1 MPIHLENETV
11 LVAEARSGSAEAF
24 TTLVQQYSANVYRV
38 AYNITGNQED
48 AEDATQEAFL
58 KALSNLGRFNGDSRF
73 YTWLTRITV
82 NEALMKLRKRKS
94 DRTVSLD
101 EPLEGDDKSFMPRD
115 IEDWGDDPEQRYVK
129 VELQGIL
136 SSAIDQLEP
145 PYRIVFA
152 LRDIENI
159 STEETA
165 ELLGMTIPAVKSRLL
180 RARLKLRE
188 HLNPYFKRG
197 SSGDL

>member
-1 MPIHLENETV
+1 MPIHLENETS
-11 LVAEARSGSAEAF
+11 LVEEARAGSATAF
-24 TTLVQQYSANVYRV
+24 STLVHQYSKNVYRV
-38 AYNITGNQED
+38 ALNITGNQED
-48 AEDATQEAFL
+48 AEDVTQEAFL
-58 KALSNLGRFNGDSRF
+58 KALANLARFQGESRF

-101 EPLEGDDKSFMPRD
+101 EPIEGDEKSFMPRD
-115 IEDWGDDPEQRYVK
+115 IEDWGDNPEQRFAK

-136 SSAIDQLEP
+136 SQAIEQLDP

-152 LRDIENI
+152 LRDIENM

-165 ELLGMTIPAVKSRLL
+165 ETLGMSIPAVKSRLL

-197 SSGDL
+197 PGDL

>member
-1 MPIHLENETV
+1 MPIHLENESV
-11 LVAEARSGSAEAF
+11 LVEEARTGSAAAF
-24 TTLVQQYSANVYRV
+24 TTLVQQYSKNVFRV

-48 AEDATQEAFL
+48 AEDVTQEAFL
-58 KALSNLGRFNGDSRF
+58 KALANLGGFQGGSRF

-82 NEALMKLRKRKS
+82 NEALMKLRKRRS

-101 EPLEGDDKSFMPRD
+101 EPVEGDEKGFMPRD
-115 IEDWGDDPEQRYVK
+115 IEDWGDNPEQRYAK

-136 SSAIDQLEP
+136 SRAIDQLEP

-152 LRDIENI
+152 LRDMEHI

-165 ELLGMTIPAVKSRLL
+165 ELLGMSIPAVKSRLL

-188 HLNPYFKRG
+188 QLNPYFKRG
-197 SSGDL
+197 